1 MGARGR
7 LLHAVLMGAP
17 GSGKRTLASRMVKH
31 FPLQKFSSGNPLR
44 DNMLRDTGFPRTLRQ
59 AEALDRVYHIHLA
72 MNMDVPVEVIRRRLS
87 ACWIHPS
94 SGRVYNLEFHPPR
107 AVGVDDLT
115 GQPLVQQEDDRPET
129 LTKRLK
135 AYEDQTKRVLDC
147 YRGKGVL
154 ETISG

>member
-1 MGARGR
+1 
-7 LLHAVLMGAP
+7 
-17 GSGKRTLASRMVKH
+17 
-31 FPLQKFSSGNPLR
+31 
-44 DNMLRDTGFPRTLRQ
+44 
-59 AEALDRVYHIHLA
+59 

-115 GQPLVQQEDDRPET
+115 GDPLVQREDDRPET
-129 LTKRLK
+129 LSKRLK
-135 AYEDQTKRVLDC
+135 AYEDQTKRVLDY

-154 ETISG
+154 ETISGSETNKIWACVHAFLQTKFAEMDPKLRWLRGGRCL